1 MAENT
6 GETGSTFYC
15 PGCGVELKPDVEDQ
29 NFCEYCGTP
38 LSPPEAPGEDMPEW
52 LQDLRSAP
60 AAAEPVDEPVPA
72 PAAAG
77 AEPGWLAEL
86 RTVPDTTEPE
96 APPEAETM
104 PDWLQQV
111 VEPPPATEP
120 VVSEPRR
127 GSERVMLAPKTPR
140 RPEPEPE
147 SDTTP
152 QPAAIIA
159 FFLLGIVLLLGLL
172 VFLGVIAAIR

>member
-15 PGCGVELKPDVEDQ
+15 PGCGVELKAGVEDQ

-38 LSPPEAPGEDMPEW
+38 LSPPDAPAEDAPEW

-60 AAAEPVDEPVPA
+60 AAAEPVDAAPQE

-86 RTVPDTTEPE
+86 RSVPDTAEPE
-96 APPEAETM
+96 AHPEAETM

-111 VEPPPATEP
+111 VEPPPVAEPAATEP
-120 VVSEPRR
+120 RREPSRVV
-127 GSERVMLAPKTPR
+127 LAPKTSR
-140 RPEPEPE
+140 RLEPEPE
-147 SDTTP
+147 SGTTP

-172 VFLGVIAAIR
+172 FFLGVIAAIR